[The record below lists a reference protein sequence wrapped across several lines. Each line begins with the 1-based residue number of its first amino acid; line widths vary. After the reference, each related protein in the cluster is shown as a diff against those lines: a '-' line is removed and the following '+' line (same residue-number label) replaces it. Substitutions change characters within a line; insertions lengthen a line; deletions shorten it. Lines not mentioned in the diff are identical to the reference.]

1 MRRAEPDRD
10 LLRPATSDDR
20 DEAIALA
27 ERRERLAHAVHRLGE
42 LGARDDL
49 RERAVEVEDDPAGRR
64 AVVQRAEVSQR

>member
-1 MRRAEPDRD
+1 
-10 LLRPATSDDR
+10 
-20 DEAIALA
+20 
-27 ERRERLAHAVHRLGE
+27 VHRLGE